1 MLWSCHIIILSS
13 SWHLTLMSA
22 YIHFI
27 WMWYYMLK
35 RWYVVQCHI
44 LFRQLGRR
52 NDGISWLP
60 SIPDGY
66 FRHTA
71 HFSCLKSVWR
81 PPTLPG
87 GKDLCMQAKRK
98 PQQSQLFLSGI
109 MKRKKSDQEK
119 GRSTTASPGGVSDG
133 LHTDCCGKQHSSEAF
148 KAWRERHRQ
157 RESEERRRE
166 GETEGEKERERER
179 GSDLGK

>member
-1 MLWSCHIIILSS
+1 MNWTYPRFYRNVQLQILS
-13 SWHLTLMSA
+13 
-22 YIHFI
+22 
-27 WMWYYMLK
+27 
-35 RWYVVQCHI
+35 Q
-44 LFRQLGRR
+44 QLGRR

-60 SIPDGY
+60 SIPDCY

-71 HFSCLKSVWR
+71 HSSCLKSVWR

-87 GKDLCMQAKRK
+87 GTDLCMRAKRK

-133 LHTDCCGKQHSSEAF
+133 LRTDCCGKQHSSEAF

-157 RESEERRRE
+157 RESEERWR
-166 GETEGEKERERER
+166 ERERER
-179 GSDLGK
+179 ERCSELWQALQILLNFSI